1 MSARALIAC
10 LGAGRMAR
18 GIAVTFAYA
27 GHPVVVIDVKR
38 RDAAGYAQTAAA
50 ALTEVRGTLAT
61 LASFGLFDIFS
72 LSVALIGFPL
82 AYVGHYAGL
91 QAKSAQPQLILT
103 TANAATQRTLT
114 PFRIRQLVATLAP
127 GERIARDLH
136 DSLGQHLTALT
147 MGLKAVDLAEDRRER
162 DYDHRHEFTD
172 LPEGDIFEALFSDSC
187 FVSMSSAMLRRSLV
201 NALGAIPDEIETCPD
216 YWLFLAVTANNPAR
230 AVQTVVC
237 RYRVHPGSMSRQRAR
252 RVDEEMLWLLDQWQ
266 WRLPADLVAWR
277 RRVLNTLLAF
287 EDLRRP
293 GHRWSGLARLW
304 REGSLPY
311 LLSRPAAR
319 AWRSVRRTVATPR
332 WRLAAPQAGGRVTA

>member
-1 MSARALIAC
+1 MPEVSVIMNVRNGAATLREAIDSVLAQSFADWELVVWDDASTDGTPAIVSDYRNSRIRYLRGDRSAGLGRA
-10 LGAGRMAR
+10 
-18 GIAVTFAYA
+18 
-27 GHPVVVIDVKR
+27 
-38 RDAAGYAQTAAA
+38 RDAAIRAA
-50 ALTEVRGTLAT
+50 TGTWLAFLDQDDLWLPEK
-61 LASFGLFDIFS
+61 LASQLSLAGPETGLVYGRTVAFS
-72 LSVALIGFPL
+72 G
-82 AYVGHYAGL
+82 
-91 QAKSAQPQLILT
+91 
-103 TANAATQRTLT
+103 
-114 PFRIRQLVATLAP
+114 
-127 GERIARDLH
+127 ARW
-136 DSLGQHLTALT
+136 
-147 MGLKAVDLAEDRRER
+147 ER
-162 DYDHRHEFTD
+162 DYDHRHEFAD
-172 LPEGDIFEALFSDSC
+172 LPEGDIFETLFADSC

-216 YWLFLAVTANNPAR
+216 YWLFLAVTASNPAR

-237 RYRVHPGSMSRQRAR
+237 RYRVHSGSMSRQRAR

-277 RRVLNTLLAF
+277 RRVLNTLLAV

-332 WRLAAPQAGGRVTA
+332 WRLAAPRAGGQVTA

>member
-1 MSARALIAC
+1 MPEVSIIMNVRNGAATLREAIDSVLAQTFAEWELVAWDDASTDETPAIVAAC
-10 LGAGRMAR
+10 GDPRIRLFRSERSSGLGAARNAAIAAAR
-18 GIAVTFAYA
+18 GTWLAFLDQDDLWV
-27 GHPVVVIDVKR
+27 PDKLSS
-38 RDAAGYAQTAAA
+38 QL
-50 ALTEVRGTLAT
+50 ALADPDTGLIYGRTV
-61 LASFGLFDIFS
+61 SFS
-72 LSVALIGFPL
+72 
-82 AYVGHYAGL
+82 
-91 QAKSAQPQLILT
+91 
-103 TANAATQRTLT
+103 
-114 PFRIRQLVATLAP
+114 
-127 GERIARDLH
+127 
-136 DSLGQHLTALT
+136 
-147 MGLKAVDLAEDRRER
+147 EDRRER
-162 DYDHRHEFTD
+162 DYDHRHEFAD

-187 FVSMSSAMLRRSLV
+187 FVSMSSALLRRSLV

-216 YWLFLAVTANNPAR
+216 YWLFLAVTASNPAR

-237 RYRVHPGSMSRQRAR
+237 RYRVHSGSMSRQRAR

-277 RRVLNTLLAF
+277 RRVLNTLLAV

-332 WRLAAPQAGGRVTA
+332 WRLAAPRAGGQVTA